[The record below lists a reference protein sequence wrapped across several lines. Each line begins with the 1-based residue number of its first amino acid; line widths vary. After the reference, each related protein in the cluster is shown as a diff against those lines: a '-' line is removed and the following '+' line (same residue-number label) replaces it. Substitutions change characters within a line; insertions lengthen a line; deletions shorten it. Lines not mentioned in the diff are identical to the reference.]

1 MNSINDIAS
10 ANLTRRGFVAA
21 GLGLASALGL
31 AACGGGSNSS
41 TSVASS
47 NGSTAA
53 TSTLTVAASP
63 TPHAEILNDF
73 AAPKLAD
80 EGITLVVKEYTDYV
94 QPNVATT
101 DGDVDANYFQHTNY
115 LDEYNSENGT
125 DLVAVAKIHYE
136 PFGIYAGKSKDLG
149 NIANGATIAVP
160 NDATNEGRALL
171 LLQQEGIITL
181 SDPDSISAT
190 PKDVSDNPHGIQFQE
205 VEAASVPRT
214 LDDVDFAVIN
224 GNYAIEAG
232 YHVKDALVHEETGS
246 TAVEQY
252 ANIVCTTPEKEE
264 DENIQALVKVLQS
277 DDFKAYLEENYGQ
290 DVLPAF

>member
-80 EGITLVVKEYTDYV
+80 
-94 QPNVATT
+94 
-101 DGDVDANYFQHTNY
+101 
-115 LDEYNSENGT
+115 
-125 DLVAVAKIHYE
+125 
-136 PFGIYAGKSKDLG
+136 
-149 NIANGATIAVP
+149 
-160 NDATNEGRALL
+160 
-171 LLQQEGIITL
+171 
-181 SDPDSISAT
+181 
-190 PKDVSDNPHGIQFQE
+190 
-205 VEAASVPRT
+205 
-214 LDDVDFAVIN
+214 
-224 GNYAIEAG
+224 
-232 YHVKDALVHEETGS
+232 
-246 TAVEQY
+246 
-252 ANIVCTTPEKEE
+252 
-264 DENIQALVKVLQS
+264 
-277 DDFKAYLEENYGQ
+277 
-290 DVLPAF
+290 PARGCKLMN

>member
-101 DGDVDANYFQHTNY
+101 DGDVNANYFQHTNY

-205 VEAASVPRT
+205 VEAASVPRA

-232 YHVKDALVHEETGS
+232 FHVKDAVAVESKGGK
-246 TAVEQY
+246 AVEQY
-252 ANIVCTTPEKEE
+252 ANYIVTTPEKK
-264 DENIQALVKVLQS
+264 DDDRIAALVSVLTS
-277 DDFKAYLEENYGQ
+277 DDFKQYLSDTYGQ